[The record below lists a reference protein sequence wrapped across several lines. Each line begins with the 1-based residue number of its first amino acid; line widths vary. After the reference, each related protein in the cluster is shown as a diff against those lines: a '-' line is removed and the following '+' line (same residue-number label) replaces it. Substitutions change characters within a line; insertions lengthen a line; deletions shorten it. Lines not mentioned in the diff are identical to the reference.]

1 MQPAPD
7 DSPSYPV
14 VKCGDWVLSETW
26 TYEYPGNQL
35 LPKWKG
41 PYQALLCAPMT
52 VKPQGL
58 PAGLICPG
66 LNLFSTD
73 ILQKPEDPHSNY
85 LCDIVDIDIHP
96 FLQDP
101 EDPEHENSSA

>member
-1 MQPAPD
+1 
-7 DSPSYPV
+7 
-14 VKCGDWVLSETW
+14 
-26 TYEYPGNQL
+26 
-35 LPKWKG
+35 
-41 PYQALLCAPMT
+41 MT

-101 EDPEHENSSA
+101 EDPEHENSSAWPETTVQKDKRKKEKKKKTLIP